1 MPAFTFEK
9 ITPQTKRGT
18 APIAKNQPKAR
29 TAKRR
34 GLIVQMLDR
43 FVEAR
48 IKRDLRDKRGAPPR
62 GESRTSD

>member
-9 ITPQTKRGT
+9 ITPAKRGA
-18 APIAKNQPKAR
+18 APIAKNQKAR

-48 IKRDLRDKRGAPPR
+48 IKKDLRDKGGAPPR
-62 GESRTSD
+62 GQSRTSD